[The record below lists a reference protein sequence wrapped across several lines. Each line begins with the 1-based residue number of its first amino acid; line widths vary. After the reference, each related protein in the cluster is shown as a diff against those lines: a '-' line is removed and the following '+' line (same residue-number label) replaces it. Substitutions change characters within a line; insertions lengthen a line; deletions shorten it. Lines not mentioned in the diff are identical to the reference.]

1 MAACNEKFDSSD
13 LVINE
18 VVVENTEGFT
28 DDFGERNAWIE
39 IYNNTT
45 RTQELSSIFITNDP
59 NDWAKEHDDEKY
71 IYNLLLRVINVS
83 IQTVEIV
90 KSLPKLKF
98 EE

>member
-1 MAACNEKFDSSD
+1 MERYAVS
-13 LVINE
+13 
-18 VVVENTEGFT
+18 T
-28 DDFGERNAWIE
+28 DTKSG
-39 IYNNTT
+39 
-45 RTQELSSIFITNDP
+45 ITNDP